1 LVPTPVTLA
10 SSIQHDCCHFV
21 LKKNCGL
28 LPASYKQKRRKP
40 PGLYHFETAGELD
53 NVRQMHRH
61 KSQSC
66 VTGEQNKFSRF
77 LRRTP
82 TRVPTARLGKNTVCR
97 FQKKAVSG
105 TRMPLKA
112 MVLVFSLM
120 FVPGFAGFAQDAS
133 PSEYQIKAAFLYN
146 FAKFVQWPPQ
156 AFAGPGSPMVIGVLG
171 DNVFGDNLE
180 RTIRNKT
187 IDNHPF
193 EFREFHSVKEAT
205 NCQILFIS
213 PSEKKRLPKILNGLR
228 GTSVLTVSETDHFI
242 EAGGM
247 INFDIEDSEV
257 HFQINNAAAKKS
269 GLIISSKLLSLATHG
284 H

>member
-1 LVPTPVTLA
+1 
-10 SSIQHDCCHFV
+10 
-21 LKKNCGL
+21 
-28 LPASYKQKRRKP
+28 
-40 PGLYHFETAGELD
+40 
-53 NVRQMHRH
+53 MHRD

-66 VTGEQNKFSRF
+66 VTGEQKKFSRY
-77 LRRTP
+77 LRRALARLPAT
-82 TRVPTARLGKNTVCR
+82 RLGKN
-97 FQKKAVSG
+97 AVFRLPQRAVPG

-112 MVLVFSLM
+112 VVLVFSLI
-120 FVPGFAGFAQDAS
+120 FAPGFAGFAQDSS

-156 AFAGPGSPMVIGVLG
+156 AFAGPRSPMVIGMLG

-187 IDNHPF
+187 IDNRPF

-242 EAGGM
+242 EDGGM
-247 INFDIEDSEV
+247 INFDIEDNEV
-257 HFQINNAAAKKS
+257 HFQINNAAAKRS
-269 GLIISSKLLSLATHG
+269 GLIISSKLLSLATHS